1 MDSAEDQSR
10 SRLQSIIERGVD
22 PALEGREDAF
32 ENATSAESEIVPG
45 MCVECRDQPISGYCE
60 QCQDD
65 YCDVCFQAQ
74 HRRGKRATHKFLRAQ
89 VAAPASA
96 APSSSTP
103 ETNMDGIE
111 ESDSVD
117 EEAEAPVTKQVSH
130 SIKQRSFLERA
141 KYIPLR
147 LAYDERK
154 QFRLLEAALN
164 VSEYTDKVDVYTF
177 HKSKVR
183 AFFGPLQA
191 SQCLVVVQSWPFFC
205 ILHFG
210 I

>member
-1 MDSAEDQSR
+1 M
-10 SRLQSIIERGVD
+10 
-22 PALEGREDAF
+22 EGREDAI
-32 ENATSAESEIVPG
+32 ENGGAAEVENVPG

-89 VAAPASA
+89 VAATSSATAS
-96 APSSSTP
+96 SSSTAA
-103 ETNMDGIE
+103 TMDGVE
-111 ESDSVD
+111 DSESVD
-117 EEAEAPVTKQVSH
+117 EETEGTVVPRPSANTIH
-130 SIKQRSFLERA
+130 QRSFLERA

-154 QFRLLEAALN
+154 QFRLLAAALN

-183 AFFGPLQA
+183 LSRYCWTLFA
-191 SQCLVVVQSWPFFC
+191 
-205 ILHFG
+205 ILLPN
-210 I
+210 